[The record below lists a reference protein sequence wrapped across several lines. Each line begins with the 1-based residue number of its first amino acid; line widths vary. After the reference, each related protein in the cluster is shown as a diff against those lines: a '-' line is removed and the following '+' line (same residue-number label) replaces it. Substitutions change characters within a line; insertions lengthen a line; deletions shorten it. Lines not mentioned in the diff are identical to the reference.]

1 MGEVK
6 EALKNTKSQEGTE
19 LNKGSSQEKDVATT
33 ESCKPKNQG
42 KIRFSSREGPRNREP
57 LE

>member
-33 ESCKPKNQG
+33 ESCKPKKAQG
-42 KIRFSSREGPRNREP
+42 SGDT
-57 LE
+57 